1 MAKSIFAGAVE
12 PESEGW
18 LRCTL
23 ASIGEAVLDL
33 VLSQAMKPQ
42 AIASTRISV
51 EPRMDACYSSPSG
64 YGNGGMPSRHDDEG
78 GSSFSNNRRWGLV

>member
-12 PESEGW
+12 PEFEGW

-42 AIASTRISV
+42 AIANTRISV
-51 EPRMDACYSSPSG
+51 EPRIDACYSSRV
-64 YGNGGMPSRHDDEG
+64 GNGNEDATAMMQLTGRSRMIRDD
-78 GSSFSNNRRWGLV
+78 